1 MKHKPLKGLGKFL
14 MKLNNV
20 NICIVDDEDIYFNAD
35 MINIAN
41 DAGFEKIDRYSK
53 IDNTLLSRLQKK
65 PYDIVI
71 LDIQGIT
78 EPDIAK
84 DGMQVASLLSR
95 TTCSYIVVTSAH
107 QFHLVNDMTK
117 VDYVMEN
124 KIQTTA
130 DFVDEL
136 IEIVDDFLNKKSS
149 FYKKV
154 LFKIGFSMLKKNVA

>member
-1 MKHKPLKGLGKFL
+1 